1 MYGIF
6 IPNQEHYGTADP
18 AHYFELQAG
27 IEL

>member
-6 IPNQEHYGTADP
+6 IPNQDHYGVSDP
-18 AHYFELQAG
+18 AHYFECQAG